1 MLLPGYRMAVRNCP
15 WEVDFWEGLARG
27 MERNKSSYG
36 EVAGRW
42 YPWDVI
48 MSGVGVVVGVVA
60 AVRGR

>member
-1 MLLPGYRMAVRNCP
+1 MNS
-15 WEVDFWEGLARG
+15 WEGLARG

-48 MSGVGVVVGVVA
+48 MSGVHNYLGL
-60 AVRGR
+60 